1 MHCLAPNTSG
11 DGTGCDNMTA
21 IIVKFNFHQTSNI
34 ESNNE
39 LHSLNSVEHSPWPTM
54 FTSVNKKRL
63 LSPEHVS
70 TAEAIDDN
78 NSKKFKTTSEKDS
91 NLPSSPSKMAGV
103 FSFNAVT
110 ATTTTTHNNDLNDE

>member
-21 IIVKFNFHQTSNI
+21 IIVRFNFNQSSKI
-34 ESNNE
+34 ENSQE

-54 FTSVNKKRL
+54 FTSVKKKRL

-70 TAEAIDDN
+70 TTEIIDDN
-78 NSKKFKTTSEKDS
+78 NSKKFKMTSSENDLS
-91 NLPSSPSKMAGV
+91 LPSSPSKTAGV

-110 ATTTTTHNNDLNDE
+110 TTTTDNNDLNDE